1 MAVEAAVGDQQRSRP
16 AWIRAV
22 AREVFVVGVALTLYV
37 AVRAIITFHT
47 GRAYENARQLIDV
60 ERAIG
65 LFHEPAVQHA
75 IERIGWLDQVF
86 NQIYIFGLWPVVIAT
101 LIWLLLRHRDAYFTY
116 RNALL
121 ISGAIGLVIFLL
133 YPVAPPRFLPGY
145 GFVDTVT
152 LHTHIYRLTEPPS
165 LTNEYA
171 AMPSLH
177 VGWNLLMGI
186 AIVRHA
192 RWWVPRA
199 LALVMPLVL
208 YAATVI
214 TANHLL
220 IDGITGAAVALTG
233 LALARGVAAGWL
245 DLRHTRIGLQGE
257 QETETVEDG
266 PRLDERK
273 HNSRPPTLTAH

>member
-1 MAVEAAVGDQQRSRP
+1 MAVDLVEGDQKRSRP
-16 AWIRAV
+16 AWIGAV
-22 AREVFVVGVALTLYV
+22 TREVFLVGVALTLYV
-37 AVRAIITFHT
+37 AVRAIISFHT
-47 GRAYENARQLIDV
+47 GRAYENAHQLIDV
-60 ERAIG
+60 ERALG
-65 LFHEPAVQHA
+65 LFHEPAIQRA
-75 IERIGWLDQVF
+75 FERVGWLDQVF

-101 LIWLLLRHRDAYFTY
+101 LVWLLLRHRDAYFTY

-121 ISGAIGLVIFLL
+121 ISGAVGLVIFLL

-152 LHTHIYRLTEPPS
+152 LHTHVYRLTEPPS

-186 AIVRHA
+186 AIFRHA
-192 RWWVPRA
+192 RWWLLRA
-199 LALVMPLVL
+199 LALVMPLIL

-220 IDGITGAAVALTG
+220 IDGIAGSAVALTG
-233 LALARGVAAGWL
+233 LAVAKSMAAGWL
-245 DLRHTRIGLQGE
+245 DLPHAHGANA
-257 QETETVEDG
+257 EDPAG
-266 PRLDERK
+266 NDHRPDEHGRSS
-273 HNSRPPTLTAH
+273 HPPSVTAP

>member
-1 MAVEAAVGDQQRSRP
+1 MAAELVEGDRRGSRP
-16 AWIRAV
+16 AWIGAI
-22 AREVFVVGVALTLYV
+22 AREVFVVGVALTLYA
-37 AVRAIITFHT
+37 AVRAIITFNT
-47 GRAYENARQLIDV
+47 GRAFEHAHQLIDV

-65 LFHEPAVQHA
+65 LFHEPAIQQA
-75 IERIGWLDQVF
+75 IERIGWLDQIF

-101 LIWLLLRHRDAYFTY
+101 LVWLPLRHREAYFTY

-133 YPVAPPRFLPGY
+133 FPVAPPRFLPGY

-152 LHTHIYRLTEPPS
+152 LHTHVYRLTEPPS

-177 VGWNLLMGI
+177 VGWNLLMGM

-192 RWWVPRA
+192 RWWPVRA
-199 LALVMPLVL
+199 LAVAMPLIL
-208 YAATVI
+208 YAATII

-220 IDGITGAAVALTG
+220 IDGIAGSAVALTG
-233 LALARGVAAGWL
+233 LALARAFAAGCF
-245 DLRHTRIGLQGE
+245 DLRHAHADK
-257 QETETVEDG
+257 EDR
-266 PRLDERK
+266 PDEK
-273 HNSRPPTLTAH
+273 NPVSHPPSVTAH